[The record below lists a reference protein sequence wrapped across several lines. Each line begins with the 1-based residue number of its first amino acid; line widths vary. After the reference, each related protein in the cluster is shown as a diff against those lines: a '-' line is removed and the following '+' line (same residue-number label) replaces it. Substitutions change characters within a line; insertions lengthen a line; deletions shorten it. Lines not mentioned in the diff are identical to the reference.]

1 MFIFRRLLFKNFKFV
16 YKLSQRLRYR
26 FTSAGVLI
34 ASGMIASG
42 IFAVDIRQSM
52 AFQIFTIMASLLL
65 ASFLYSLSFRGQFK
79 ITRELPQFG
88 TVHQMMR
95 YRITVHNLGKL
106 VQNDLLLIDDLETYL
121 PKYEEFNK
129 SHDPQDKNRNRFDR
143 IIGYPRLVALIRKL
157 RGGTIQAQA
166 VENIAA
172 DDFMELNFELLPSRR
187 GYVHFSSTRISRPDP
202 LGLVRAIR
210 KYEQKDKLL
219 ILPKTYRTPKVELKG
234 LRKYQQGGMTQASVI
249 GDSQEFMSLRDYR
262 PGDPLRAIHWRS
274 YAKTGTP
281 VVKEF
286 HDEFFV
292 RQGLILDTFQEYK
305 NNVVFEEAVSV
316 AASFCL
322 TLPGQ
327 DALLDLMFIG
337 DQAYRFTSGR
347 GLGQSE
353 NMLEVLA
360 CTEPCNNNSFSKLH
374 ELIPE
379 YSNETSGMICVLL
392 DWDKKRQELIESIIR
407 ASIPV
412 VVFLIIDGEN
422 KSSIEHGPMENH
434 PERFIVLPS
443 DNIQSSLD
451 EASNLSLAKE

>member
-1 MFIFRRLLFKNFKFV
+1 M
-16 YKLSQRLRYR
+16 
-26 FTSAGVLI
+26 AG
-34 ASGMIASG
+34 GMVASG
-42 IFAVDIRQSM
+42 IFGVDIRQSM
-52 AFQIFTIMASLLL
+52 AYQVFAITASLLF

-79 ITRELPQFG
+79 IIRDLPQFG
-88 TVHQMMR
+88 TVHQTMR
-95 YRITVHNLGKL
+95 YRITVYNFGKL
-106 VQNDLLLIDDLETYL
+106 GQSDLLLIDDLETQF
-121 PKYEEFNK
+121 PKYEEFSK
-129 SHDPQDKNRNRFDR
+129 SRDPQDKNRNRFDR

-157 RGGTIQAQA
+157 RGGSIEPQYI
-166 VENIAA
+166 ENIAA
-172 DDFMELNFELLPSRR
+172 DDFRELNFELLPSRR
-187 GYVHFSSTRISRPDP
+187 GYIHFSSTRISRPDP
-202 LGLVRAIR
+202 FGLIRAMKKFDQR
-210 KYEQKDKLL
+210 NKLL
-219 ILPKTYRTPKVELKG
+219 ILPKTYRTPKIELKG
-234 LRKYQQGGMTQASVI
+234 LRKYQQGGMSQASVI
-249 GDSQEFMSLRDYR
+249 GDSQEFMSLREYR

-274 YAKTGTP
+274 YAKTGSP

-292 RQGLILDTFQEYK
+292 RQGLILDTFQEDK

-322 TLPGQ
+322 TLPAQ
-327 DALLDLMFIG
+327 DALLDLMFVG

-360 CTEPCNNNSFSKLH
+360 CTEPCNHDSFNKLH

-392 DWDKKRQELIESIIR
+392 DWDKKRQEMVKAIIR

-412 VVFLIIDGEN
+412 VVFLIVDSEN
-422 KSSIEHGPMENH
+422 DSNFEFGPMINH
-434 PERFIVLPS
+434 PERFFILRS

-451 EASNLSLAKE
+451 EAGHLSLTKE